1 MVQSSLSMTTS
12 ENLVEFGKRSSDP
25 VNRIT
30 EGHKVVDSSTRLRV
44 TLRVMIKHFN
54 SLSPFP
60 T

>member
-1 MVQSSLSMTTS
+1 MTTS